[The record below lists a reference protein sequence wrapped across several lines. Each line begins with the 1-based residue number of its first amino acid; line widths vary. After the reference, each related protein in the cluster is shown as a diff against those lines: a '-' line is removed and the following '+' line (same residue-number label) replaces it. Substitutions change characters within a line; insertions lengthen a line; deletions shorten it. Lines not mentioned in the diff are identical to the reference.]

1 MIGLIQYVLCCFK
14 ISTIEGEQAAVFR
27 HGKAQLLL
35 VGRTPQTCL
44 YGAENIEPPAPQSDE
59 DTLIDVLIE
68 VQTYPATLVG
78 QTSSSNAPVGGV
90 KSRAISASI
99 CAR

>member
-1 MIGLIQYVLCCFK
+1 MVVTARQHFRVQPSK

-27 HGKAQLLL
+27 HGKAQLY
-35 VGRTPQTCL
+35 R
-44 YGAENIEPPAPQSDE
+44 AENIEPPAPQSDE

-68 VQTYPATLVG
+68 VQTYPVTLVG
-78 QTSSSNAPVGGV
+78 QTSSSNAPDGGV